1 MESQD
6 RDFILDRLDAIDKK
20 FDSKLE
26 KILVQTTKTNGRVI
40 NLEDWRK
47 KADNDIEELKTKR
60 SENKGRDVVIYAI
73 VLAVIT
79 MISFYIQHLLSKT

>member
-40 NLEDWRK
+40 NLEDWRRE
-47 KADNDIEELKTKR
+47 ADKDIEELKTKR
-60 SENKGRDVVIYAI
+60 SENHGRDVVIGVIVVAI
-73 VLAVIT
+73 FTLLGFFIEHL
-79 MISFYIQHLLSKT
+79 ISKS